1 MRIGGFQRL
10 TLADFPGK
18 VAATVFVQG
27 CNFRCGFC
35 HNPELVD
42 PQLFQKPLLAQEIL
56 DYLQDHRGKLQGVVI
71 TGGEPTVQE
80 GLADFIVQI
89 KGMGFAV
96 KLDTNGSQPEVLRS
110 LLERRLIDYIAMD
123 IKSSLSK
130 YPQVTATDWD
140 TDKIK
145 ESIDLIVRSGI
156 PYQFRTTLV
165 KEFCSHEDLSDI
177 QHLIEQADHYVLQPF
192 VLAPK
197 MVDPRFKQQG
207 QYTAAEVDSL
217 KTQFEK
223 NVFDLGPFPPGP

>member
-10 TLADFPGK
+10 TLVDFPGK
-18 VAATVFVQG
+18 IAASIFTQG

-35 HNPELVD
+35 HNSELAD
-42 PQLFQKPLLAQEIL
+42 PQLWQEPLVIGEIF
-56 DYLQDHRGKLQGVVI
+56 DHLQSRRGKLQGVVI

-89 KGMGFAV
+89 KDMGFAI
-96 KLDTNGSQPEVLRS
+96 KLDTNGSHPEVLSALFDRH
-110 LLERRLIDYIAMD
+110 LIDYIAMD
-123 IKSSLSK
+123 IKSSLAK
-130 YPQVTATDWD
+130 YPDVTGINCD

-177 QHLIEQADHYVLQPF
+177 RQLIKTANHYAFVFSPKVL
-192 VLAPK
+192 
-197 MVDPRFKQQG
+197 DPRFDRQS
-207 QYTAAEVDSL
+207 QYSKTEIELL
-217 KTQFEK
+217 KTKFEK
-223 NVFDLGPFPPGP
+223 K